1 MQFDQ
6 QNRREFVTLLG
17 GAAAAWPLAAR
28 AQQPA
33 MPVIGLLSSGSA
45 SPFAHRVRAFGQ
57 GLREAGYIEGQNV
70 AIDVRWADG
79 RYDRLPVLAAD
90 LVRRQVAVIATIG
103 GSPAALAAKAATK
116 TIPVV
121 FQLGVDPVEVGLVAS
136 LARPGGNVTG
146 ATSLGA
152 ELAPKQLELLHEL
165 VPTATIMA
173 LLVNPTTPIA
183 ETLSRNVQAAAH
195 TLGVQLHVLHAS
207 TERDFETV
215 FATLAQLRARG
226 LVISTDAFFNSRSE
240 QLGALT
246 VRHSVPATAQYR
258 EFVEAGGLASYG
270 GSVADICRQVC
281 VYAGRM
287 LKGENPAELP
297 VQQSTKAELIIN
309 LRTGRALGLEVP
321 ATLLA
326 RADEVI
332 E

>member
-6 QNRREFVTLLG
+6 QNRREFITLLG
-17 GAAAAWPLAAR
+17 GATAWPVAAR

-33 MPVIGLLSSGSA
+33 MPVIGLLSSGSEG
-45 SPFAHRVRAFGQ
+45 PFAHRVRAFGQ

-70 AIDVRWADG
+70 AIDIRWADG
-79 RYDRLPVLAAD
+79 RYDRLPVLAAE

-103 GSPAALAAKAATK
+103 GSPAALAAKAATT
-116 TIPVV
+116 TIPIV
-121 FQLGVDPVEVGLVAS
+121 FQLGADPVEIGLVAS

-146 ATSLGA
+146 VTSLGA

-165 VPTATIMA
+165 VPTATIMS

-183 ETLSRNVQAAAH
+183 ETLSRNVQAAAR

-207 TERDFETV
+207 AERDFETV
-215 FATLAQLRARG
+215 FATLDQLRARG

-258 EFVEAGGLASYG
+258 EFVEAGGLACYG
-270 GSVADICRQVC
+270 GSVADICRHVGI
-281 VYAGRM
+281 YAGRM
-287 LKGENPAELP
+287 LKGEKPADLP
-297 VQQSTKAELIIN
+297 VQQSTRAELIIN
-309 LRTGRALGLEVP
+309 LKTARALGLTIP
-321 ATLLA
+321 RALIG